1 MQQTIFKALNVIIGV
16 YTLGKLNKELLRT
29 FFGSV
34 SLPKT
39 CKYDEELIKNTIPVR
54 KTLKFLEI
62 PKSTTELIQPLDTY
76 GFHIL
81 KNFVRKLSDLTINLN
96 LNINLHHRNNIT
108 KLQSLMRHQLSCLRY
123 EQMFKYAW
131 HRYGYIDNWSKK
143 LENFVKFCFTNLR

>member
-34 SLPKT
+34 SLPQK

-81 KNFVRKLSDLTINLN
+81 KNFVRKLSD
-96 LNINLHHRNNIT
+96 
-108 KLQSLMRHQLSCLRY
+108 
-123 EQMFKYAW
+123 
-131 HRYGYIDNWSKK
+131 DN
-143 LENFVKFCFTNLR
+143 

>member
-1 MQQTIFKALNVIIGV
+1 MQQTIFKALNVIVAIS
-16 YTLGKLNKELLRT
+16 TSEKLNKELLRT
-29 FFGSV
+29 QFGSV

-39 CKYDEELIKNTIPVR
+39 CGYKKELIKNTIPER

-62 PKSTTELIQPLDTY
+62 LKSTTELVQPLDTY

-96 LNINLHHRNNIT
+96 LNINLYHRNNII
-108 KLQSLMRHQLSCLRY
+108 KLQSLMHHQLSCLRY

-131 HRYGYIDNWSKK
+131 YQRDYIDNWSKE
-143 LENFVKFCFTNLR
+143 LENFMKFFFTNFQ